1 MLMLKQLHRLLV
13 LSKRF
18 KLLDTVN
25 QTLHGLF
32 FLFSPILKSRRQPP
46 ASYFTS
52 STHGT
57 THIVRDKTFVLGYRG
72 PNPGFVV

>member
-1 MLMLKQLHRLLV
+1 MFMLKQLHRLLV

-32 FLFSPILKSRRQPP
+32 FLFSPILKSGRQPP

-52 STHGT
+52 STYRA
-57 THIVRDKTFVLGYRG
+57 THIVQDKTFVLSYRG
-72 PNPGFVV
+72 PNPGFAV